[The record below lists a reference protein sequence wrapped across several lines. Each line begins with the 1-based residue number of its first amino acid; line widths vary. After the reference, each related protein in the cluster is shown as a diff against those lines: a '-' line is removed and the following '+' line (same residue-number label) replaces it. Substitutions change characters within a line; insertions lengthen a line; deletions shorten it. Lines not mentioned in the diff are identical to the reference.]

1 MRAFV
6 VRRALL
12 RACCVLAVLTLA
24 VGESSEVANI
34 VDAEADALGL
44 DGDGADDDGLGE
56 AAEAQLGEA
65 DDPKDSKDT
74 EGKEPG
80 DGSDPP
86 KGGTEEEEKKDDGN
100 DEEEAGEDRK
110 KPNIDNLIGS
120 IATFEKPGPLVPTSP
135 GEYERI
141 PNFEYQ
147 GNPANVKNQEECQK
161 ECNQQKEC
169 RSYSW
174 NEDRGECQWSTG
186 SLRYGHFWNFYSK
199 EYDMNAFGQM
209 IATKE
214 YFRFKGLFAIDEDQ
228 NMKTI
233 EDKSLSDCKD
243 ICNDDPKCES
253 FSFHEGDN
261 ACLMGVSKVEY
272 LKGWNYFERNR
283 PPREPG
289 GEWRPYHQRLDSYH
303 RTLRNREKA
312 SLGIFAERD
321 KKIRMKKVDKEKK
334 VKKMT
339 RLNNERKKRLDV
351 EMKQKEFSNEQ
362 QRKKNVLSLKQA
374 KVDLAAAAERG
385 KFDEAFHKQAEINRE
400 LMHKKNMESSVKGS
414 MVERIHE
421 KDHKDNKRLDKRLA
435 DIKDRGMKEMAAKQR
450 ETESKERLS
459 KSEHRGR
466 AVDMKKSAFQLVSE
480 ERKYKSF
487 SGYSRT
493 KKATTKAMDNLL
505 HSKWVAEDKRDKYV
519 GQEKEVKRQIG
530 VEKQTHE
537 VHRKLAKEKEQ
548 KGPPPSTANMFS
560 VSSEEKA
567 TLPTAPNPRPDGGPT
582 PMTTPGG
589 R

>member
-1 MRAFV
+1 

-24 VGESSEVANI
+24 VGESSETANI
-34 VDAEADALGL
+34 VDAEADALGV
-44 DGDGADDDGLGE
+44 DGGDDDDDGLGE
-56 AAEAQLGEA
+56 AAQFGLGEGK
-65 DDPKDSKDT
+65 DDKDS

-80 DGSDPP
+80 DGSDPL
-86 KGGTEEEEKKDDGN
+86 KGGTEEEEKKDDGK
-100 DEEEAGEDRK
+100 DEAAAGEERK
-110 KPNIDNLIGS
+110 KPDLDDLMSN
-120 IATFEKPGPLVPTSP
+120 IATIEKPGPLVPSTP
-135 GEYERI
+135 GEYDRI
-141 PNFEYQ
+141 PNMEYQ
-147 GNPANVKNQEECQK
+147 GNPVEVKNQLECQK
-161 ECNQQKEC
+161 KCNEQTEC

-174 NEDRGECQWSTG
+174 NEDKVQCQWSTG

-209 IATKE
+209 VATKE
-214 YFRFKGLFAIDEDQ
+214 FLRFKALFAIDEDQ

-233 EDKSLSDCKD
+233 EDKSLADCKD

-253 FSFHEGDN
+253 FSYHEGDN
-261 ACLMGVSKVEY
+261 ACLMGTSKVEY
-272 LKGWNYFERNR
+272 LKGWNYYERNR

-303 RTLRNREKA
+303 RTLRNREKS

-362 QRKKNVLSLKQA
+362 QRKKDVLAVKQS

-385 KFDEAFHKQAEINRE
+385 KFDEAFHKQAAINRE
-400 LMHKKNMESSVKGS
+400 LMQKKNMESSVKGS

-421 KDHKDNKRLDKRLA
+421 KDAKDNKRLDKRLA
-435 DIKDRGMKEMAAKQR
+435 DIKDRGMKELASKQR
-450 ETESKERLS
+450 ETESKERLA
-459 KSEHRGR
+459 KAEKRGR
-466 AVDMKKSAFQLVSE
+466 AVDMKKSAFELVGE
-480 ERKYKSF
+480 ERKYKSY

-493 KKATTKAMDNLL
+493 KKATTKALDNLL
-505 HSKWVAEDKRDKYV
+505 HKKWIAEDKRDKYV

-537 VHRKLAKEKEQ
+537 VHRKLGKEKDQ

-560 VSSEEKA
+560 MPGEET
-567 TLPTAPNPRPDGGPT
+567 TLPTAPQPMET
-582 PMTTPGG
+582 PQAPKKTPGG